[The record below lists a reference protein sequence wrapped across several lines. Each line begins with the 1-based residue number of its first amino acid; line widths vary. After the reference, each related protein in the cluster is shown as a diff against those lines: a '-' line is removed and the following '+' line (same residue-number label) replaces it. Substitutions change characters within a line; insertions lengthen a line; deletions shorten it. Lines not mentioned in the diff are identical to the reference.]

1 MLQKTRAVVLNTI
14 DYAEASLIVKTYTAE
29 FGLQSFLVN
38 GVRKN
43 KSKHTP
49 GIFQPLSLIEVVAFF
64 KKPGGLHRASE
75 VNAAPA
81 LKNIPYDII
90 KTTMAFFLSEVI
102 YKSIKE
108 EEINPELFSF
118 IDNSI
123 QILDLLDES
132 ASRFHYCFLI
142 QLTRYLGFYPH
153 GKYSE
158 QSCWFDLQEGVY
170 QESRPNHPY
179 FLEPALSNLFS
190 ELSSL
195 SIEEIKEVSMSA
207 LQRKQILQG
216 IITYY
221 ELHHTHG
228 GKIKSHEVLMEIL
241 S

>member
-1 MLQKTRAVVLNTI
+1 MLQKTRAVVLSTI
-14 DYAEASLIVKTYTAE
+14 EYAEASLIVKAYTE
-29 FGLQSFLVN
+29 QFGLQSFLVN

-123 QILDLLDES
+123 QILDILDES
-132 ASRFHYCFLI
+132 VSRFHYCFLI

-153 GKYSE
+153 GKYSN
-158 QSCWFDLQEGVY
+158 QSPWFDLQEGVF

-179 FLEPALSNLFS
+179 FLEPALSKLFS
-190 ELSSL
+190 ELTALSL
-195 SIEEIKEVSMSA
+195 DEIKEFPITA
-207 LQRKQILQG
+207 TDRKKILEG
-216 IITYY
+216 LITYY
-221 ELHHTHG
+221 ELHHTQG

>member
-14 DYAEASLIVKTYTAE
+14 EYAEASLIVKAYTE
-29 FGLQSFLVN
+29 QFGLQSFLVN

-49 GIFQPLSLIEVVAFF
+49 AIFQPLSLIEIVAFY
-64 KKPGGLHRASE
+64 KKPSGLHRASE

-81 LKNIPYDII
+81 FKNIPYDII

-123 QILDLLDES
+123 QILDILDES
-132 ASRFHYCFLI
+132 VSRFHYCFLI

-153 GKYSE
+153 GKYSN
-158 QSCWFDLQEGVY
+158 QSPWFDLQEGIF

-179 FLEPALSNLFS
+179 FLEPALSKLFS
-190 ELSSL
+190 ELTALSL
-195 SIEEIKEVSMSA
+195 DEIIDFSITA
-207 LQRKQILQG
+207 TDRKKILEG
-216 IITYY
+216 LITYY

>member
-14 DYAEASLIVKTYTAE
+14 EYAEASLIVKAYTE
-29 FGLQSFLVN
+29 QFGLQSFLVN

-49 GIFQPLSLIEVVAFF
+49 AIFQPLSLIEIVAFY

-81 LKNIPYDII
+81 FKNIPYDII

-123 QILDLLDES
+123 QILDILDES
-132 ASRFHYCFLI
+132 VSRFHYCFLI

-153 GKYSE
+153 GKYSN
-158 QSCWFDLQEGVY
+158 QSPWFDLQEGVF
-170 QESRPNHPY
+170 QETRPNHPY
-179 FLEPALSNLFS
+179 FLEPALSKLFS
-190 ELSSL
+190 ELTALSL
-195 SIEEIKEVSMSA
+195 DEIKDFSITA
-207 LQRKQILQG
+207 TDRKKILEG
-216 IITYY
+216 LITYY

>member
-14 DYAEASLIVKTYTAE
+14 EYAEASLIVKAYTE
-29 FGLQSFLVN
+29 QFGLQSFLVN

-49 GIFQPLSLIEVVAFF
+49 GIFQPLSLIEVVAFY

-75 VNAAPA
+75 VTAAPA

-132 ASRFHYCFLI
+132 VSRFHYCFLI

-153 GKYSE
+153 GKYSN
-158 QSCWFDLQEGVY
+158 QSPWFDLQEGVF
-170 QESRPNHPY
+170 QETRPNHPY
-179 FLEPALSNLFS
+179 FLEPTLSKLFS
-190 ELSSL
+190 ELTALSL
-195 SIEEIKEVSMSA
+195 DEIKDFSITA
-207 LQRKQILQG
+207 TDRKKILEG
-216 IITYY
+216 LISYY